1 MTSRRQRTLKSSEE
15 YFRSLLPGAKDEET
29 RQAILAIIEE
39 ERGRS
44 TNHAKPEEPAKDP
57 VVDRSAG

>member
-1 MTSRRQRTLKSSEE
+1 MTSRRKRILYSREE
-15 YFRSLLPGAKDEET
+15 YFRSLLPDAKDEET

-44 TNHAKPEEPAKDP
+44 GDHAMPEGPAKDP
-57 VVDRSAG
+57 VVDERTR

>member
-1 MTSRRQRTLKSSEE
+1 MTSRRKRILYSREE

-39 ERGRS
+39 ERGES
-44 TNHAKPEEPAKDP
+44 GNHAKPEEPAQDP
-57 VVDRSAG
+57 GEDGRAK